1 MKKLVTILAVFL
13 TFGLVSQA
21 QTFITAS
28 VASSAGTTFE
38 SLEVGATKG
47 KNRLAAV
54 VETYND
60 GNNFTFNS
68 DREFYGGLK
77 YTRVIRVGD
86 GFSFLPSAAAK
97 VHLDRDYSVVVEPGA
112 AIGFDVSRRVSLIGG
127 VSTPIYEGSD
137 FLKPVNFKA
146 ALGIQVNL

>member
-1 MKKLVTILAVFL
+1 MKKLLTILAVFL

-21 QTFITAS
+21 QTFIAAS

-38 SLEVGATKG
+38 SLEVGATSG

-54 VETYND
+54 VETYNA

-77 YTRVIRVGD
+77 YTRVIKAGD
-86 GFSFLPSAAAK
+86 FSFLPSASAK
-97 VHLDRDYSVVVEPGA
+97 VHLDEDYSVVVEPA
-112 AIGFDVSRRVSLIGG
+112 AGIGFDLSRRVSLIAN
-127 VSTPIYEGSD
+127 VSSPIYEGSS
-137 FLKPVNFKA
+137 FLRPVNFKA
-146 ALGIQVNL
+146 GLGVQVNL